1 METTIK
7 QKRFGV
13 NRWIVLAL
21 ILLSF
26 VAIRIAKPV
35 LPFIS
40 VAPEKLST
48 EPIFSLGPLGDVYL
62 TNTLISLLIVFAI
75 VLLLAFGINRSLKS
89 GGLVPKGVSGFM
101 ELIYEFFY
109 NSTESAAGKW
119 TKVIIPW
126 FLSIFIVVLIA
137 NLFEVIPGVDTVGIM
152 HHAHAGEGN
161 DIASIGGGW
170 SKLLPDKGDYVLT
183 PFVRVLST
191 DLNFTLAIALIS
203 VIMTQ
208 VIGVRAQGLGYFS
221 KFINFTTMFKKPFFG
236 FMDFIVGILELISE
250 MAKIISFT
258 FRLFGVM
265 FSGFVLLSL
274 VIAMVP
280 IFVPSLI
287 FFFELFMGV
296 IQAFVFGM
304 LTMVFMAMATK
315 GHGGEEEHH

>member
-7 QKRFGV
+7 KRRIGT
-13 NRWIVLAL
+13 NRWIILAL
-21 ILLSF
+21 ILLSI

-48 EPIFSLGPLGDVYL
+48 KPLFSLGPLGDVYL
-62 TNTLISLLIVFAI
+62 TNTMIALAIIFVI
-75 VLLLAFGINRSLKS
+75 VLLLTFFINRSLKS
-89 GGLVPKGVSGFM
+89 GGLEPKGVSGVM
-101 ELIYEFFY
+101 EMLYDFIY

-119 TKVIIPW
+119 TGVILPW
-126 FLSIFIVVLIA
+126 FLSIFVLVLIA
-137 NLFEVIPGVDTVGIM
+137 NLMELIPGVDTIGLI
-152 HHAHAGEGN
+152 HHAEGTGN
-161 DIASIGGGW
+161 AIAPIGGNW
-170 SKLLPDKGDYVLT
+170 YKLLPDTGEFVLT
-183 PFVRVLST
+183 PFVRTLST
-191 DLNFTLAIALIS
+191 DLNFTLALALIS

-208 VIGVRAQGLGYFS
+208 VVGVRAQGIGYFS
-221 KFINFTTMFKKPFFG
+221 KFLNFTTMFKKPFFG
-236 FMDFIVGILELISE
+236 FMDFLVGLLELISE
-250 MAKIISFT
+250 LSKIISFT

-274 VIAMVP
+274 VISMVP

-315 GHGGEEEHH
+315 GHGGEEDHT